1 MMFLMAPIAG
11 VGMVAVAVGAIGLA
25 GFGYWLKQMQ
35 DITQELI
42 LRRFRRRGLRKVA

>member
-1 MMFLMAPIAG
+1 MTPIAE
-11 VGMVAVAVGAIGLA
+11 VGLVAAAVGVIGLA

-42 LRRFRRRGLRKVA
+42 LRRFRRPRLRRVA